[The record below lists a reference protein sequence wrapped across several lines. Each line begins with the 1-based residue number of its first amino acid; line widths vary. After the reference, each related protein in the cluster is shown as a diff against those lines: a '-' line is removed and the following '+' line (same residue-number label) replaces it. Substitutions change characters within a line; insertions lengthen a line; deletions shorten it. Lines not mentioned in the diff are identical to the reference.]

1 MVVICSSFLSLS
13 WLSSKMVS
21 FFIPSRWSEWC
32 DLCLP
37 KKWIVFTTACRLC
50 VLRTVCVY
58 KYYIVGHPRCVART
72 QIPVH
77 YFILCNLTKLVSHDD
92 AFRSWDL
99 FAVFIRGDHPEE
111 APSFFAIT
119 DSQLSSDLL
128 LLREA
133 CKNHF
138 FSDISL
144 CHKVLGNGF

>member
-1 MVVICSSFLSLS
+1 MMMPFGHETFLQSL
-13 WLSSKMVS
+13 LGG
-21 FFIPSRWSEWC
+21 
-32 DLCLP
+32 
-37 KKWIVFTTACRLC
+37 TTQR
-50 VLRTVCVY
+50 
-58 KYYIVGHPRCVART
+58 K
-72 QIPVH
+72 
-77 YFILCNLTKLVSHDD
+77 
-92 AFRSWDL
+92 
-99 FAVFIRGDHPEE
+99 E